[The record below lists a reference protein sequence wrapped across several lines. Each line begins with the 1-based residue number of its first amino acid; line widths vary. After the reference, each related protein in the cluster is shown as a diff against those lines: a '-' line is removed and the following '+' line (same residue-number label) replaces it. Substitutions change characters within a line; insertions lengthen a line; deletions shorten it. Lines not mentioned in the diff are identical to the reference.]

1 LPASPDAGHQRSIFN
16 GHVLCPLLSTLD
28 LSGLSKA
35 GCGLRRLRLGKTH
48 LLVGNVFKPRVQD
61 YVDEPEPPNEDAE
74 TRGVEFPAICATVG
88 EW

>member
-1 LPASPDAGHQRSIFN
+1 M
-16 GHVLCPLLSTLD
+16 
-28 LSGLSKA
+28 
-35 GCGLRRLRLGKTH
+35 RRLRLGKTH